1 MKQNATIKAAIL
13 RCMREFDGPVGAT
26 RLMDRLESEGFHL
39 QPRTIRFYLLQ
50 LDREGLTRFVNR
62 RLGRELTPRAR
73 DELAGANIMD
83 KVGFVA
89 AKIDSLGYRMTFCC
103 DEGAGT
109 IIANIAMIDAGYV
122 ERALEYMR
130 PAFARKLGMGNLLAL
145 KREGETIGGFNVP
158 RGQVALGTV
167 CSMTVNG
174 IMLAERI
181 AVTARFGGLLEMRE
195 GRPARFV
202 ELLAYSGTTLD
213 PLEFFINARM
223 TSVRQCALTGNGII
237 GASFREIP
245 SIALEKVH
253 ALIAKMERLGLGGVL
268 AVGRPNKPLL
278 NIPVAEG
285 RTGIVVTGGLNP
297 IATLREVGAQVSIK
311 SLMGLEDFKSFLPF
325 HTIRNRFPN

>member
-1 MKQNATIKAAIL
+1 MKQNAAVKEAIL

-26 RLMDRLESEGFHL
+26 RLMDRLESEGFTL

-62 RLGRELTPRAR
+62 RRGRELTPRAR
-73 DELAGANIMD
+73 DELAAAHIID

-89 AKIDSLGYRMTFCC
+89 ARIESLGYRMTFRC
-103 DEGAGT
+103 DEGTGT
-109 IIANIAMIDAGYV
+109 IIANIALIDAGGV
-122 ERALEYMR
+122 GRALEYMR

-145 KREGETIGGFNVP
+145 RREGEMIGTFSVP

-174 IMLAERI
+174 ILLAERI

-195 GRPARFV
+195 GRPVRFV
-202 ELLAYSGTTLD
+202 ELLAYSGTTVD
-213 PLEFFINARM
+213 PLELFINARM
-223 TSVRQCALTGNGII
+223 TGVRPCALTGNGII

-245 SIALEKVH
+245 SIALEK
-253 ALIAKMERLGLGGVL
+253 ALALLGRMERLGLGGVL

-285 RTGIVVTGGLNP
+285 RTGIVIAGGLNP
-297 IATLREVGAQVSIK
+297 IATLREAGAQAGIR
-311 SLMGLEDFKSFLPF
+311 SLVGLEEFGAFLPF
-325 HTIRNRFPN
+325 HTVRNRFPN